1 MIKRGEVWWAELAD
15 PRGSEPGF
23 RRPVV
28 VVQADS
34 FNQSQI
40 ETVLVVAITSNLELA
55 EAPGNLLLSR
65 RDSRLSR
72 NSVVNVSQLLT
83 LDKGYLA
90 KKVGRLS
97 AQVMEDIDR
106 GLRLVLS
113 L

>member
-1 MIKRGEVWWAELAD
+1 MIKRGEIWWAELAD

-40 ETVLVVAITSNLELA
+40 ETVLVVAITSNLELVK
-55 EAPGNLLLSR
+55 APGNVIMPR
-65 RDSRLSR
+65 RDSRLPR

>member
-1 MIKRGEVWWAELAD
+1 MIKRGEVWWAELAN

-40 ETVLVVAITSNLELA
+40 GTVLVAAITSNLDLA
-55 EAPGNLLLSR
+55 KAPGNVNLSR
-65 RDSRLSR
+65 RDSRLPR
-72 NSVVNVSQLLT
+72 ASVVNVSQMLT
-83 LDKGYLA
+83 LDRRYLA
-90 KKVGRLS
+90 KRIGRLS
-97 AQVMEDIDR
+97 AQVIEEINQ